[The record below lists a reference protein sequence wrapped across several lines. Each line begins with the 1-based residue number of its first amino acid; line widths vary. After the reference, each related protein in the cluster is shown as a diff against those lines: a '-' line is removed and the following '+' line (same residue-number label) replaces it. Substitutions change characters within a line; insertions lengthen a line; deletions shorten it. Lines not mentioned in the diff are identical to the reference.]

1 MEFWRTYDNKV
12 YSAGSVDRLGFPT
25 YDPSYIPDEYLEA
38 QNFVILRTCFGIG
51 DWGIISAFPRK
62 LKEKYPEC
70 KVWIPSPKLLRE
82 MFGHLEQNWSSWDD
96 PFQVVHTIFDNNP
109 YIDGFIDSFEGEV
122 FNDHYRITD
131 GSDTPLLE
139 EILRFW
145 QFDNFD
151 NIEPELY
158 FSDEER
164 KLGDDIVI
172 EHSNGVYGTLLISNR
187 YNGEGRE
194 LIQQKL
200 DEYNLPMFYWTS
212 EKDSGFEFIKALDM
226 RHIDTRI
233 QLYIKSEA
241 HFNVGN
247 QTGMNDTVAKY
258 TPTYTIPRG
267 KLSSNFI
274 RSEKYMVSPSEDIL
288 SELPDKW
295 EVKTTTSKR
304 WKRGLY
310 DFINIFNVKSVL
322 EIGTSLGHTA
332 YFIAQFVDKVTTV
345 EVDSTRVEK
354 AKKLSEKH
362 NNINFICQS
371 VYGREWDFGYHD
383 LTIIDCIH
391 EYDYVKMDIDNAI
404 KLRTKY
410 IAFDDYGLFPEI
422 KQAIDE
428 YISEGKLELITKIG
442 YPKGTHFHM
451 SLSTNTTPDKILID
465 AEGIICRVL

>member
-1 MEFWRTYDNKV
+1 MQFWRTYNNKV
-12 YSAGSVDRLGFPT
+12 YPVGNVEQLGFPLG
-25 YDPSYIPDEYLEA
+25 DPSYIPDEYLEA
-38 QNFVILRTCFGIG
+38 QNFVILRTCFGVG
-51 DWGIISAFPRK
+51 DWGIISSFPRK

-70 KVWIPSPKLLRE
+70 KVWIPSPTLLRE
-82 MFGHLEQNWSSWDD
+82 MFGELESNWSSWND
-96 PFQVVHTIFDNNP
+96 PFEVVHTIFDNNP
-109 YIDGFIDSFEGEV
+109 YVDGFIDSFEGDV

-131 GSDTPLLE
+131 GSDTPLME
-139 EILRFW
+139 EILKFW
-145 QFDNFD
+145 QFDEFEY
-151 NIEPELY
+151 IEPELY
-158 FSDEER
+158 FSDEETR
-164 KLGDDIVI
+164 LGDDII
-172 EHSNGVYGTLLISNR
+172 IKHSNGVFGTLLISNR
-187 YNGEGRE
+187 YEGEGRE

-212 EKDSGFEFIKALDM
+212 EKDSGFDFIKALDM

-233 QLYIKSEA
+233 QLYIKTQA
-241 HFNVGN
+241 KFNVGN
-247 QTGMNDTVAKY
+247 QTGMNDTIAKY
-258 TPTYTIPRG
+258 TPTYTVPRG
-267 KLSSNFI
+267 KLGSNI
-274 RSEKYMVSPSEDIL
+274 IKSEKYMTSLVDEVLD
-288 SELPDKW
+288 ELPDKW

-310 DFINIFNVKSVL
+310 DFIKLFDVKSVL
-322 EIGTSLGHTA
+322 EIGTSLGHTV
-332 YFIAQFVDKVTTV
+332 YFIAQFVDSVTTV
-345 EVDSTRVEK
+345 EVDSGRVEK

-371 VYGREWDFGYHD
+371 AYGTDWNFGYHD

-404 KLRTKY
+404 KLGTKY

-422 KQAIDE
+422 KEAIDE
-428 YISEGKLELITKIG
+428 YISEGKLEFISKIG

>member
-371 VYGREWDFGYHD
+371 AYGREWDFGYHD